1 MFQRKGCNK
10 NVLNRL
16 SKRKAT
22 ERVIKYGTNEMVDSF
37 NKISFSKVVGMEAS
51 ASIEEFMGLPFW
63 QYERKVT
70 IQSTPIQTKKHSC
83 FKNNS

>member
-10 NVLNRL
+10 NVLNRS

-37 NKISFSKVVGMEAS
+37 TKLVLAAVGMEAS

-70 IQSTPIQTKKHSC
+70 IQSTPIQNKKTLLL
-83 FKNNS
+83 

>member
-10 NVLNRL
+10 NVLNR
-16 SKRKAT
+16 SGKHKDT
-22 ERVIKYGTNEMVDSF
+22 ERVIKYGTMEMADSF
-37 NKISFSKVVGMEAS
+37 SKSSFNKVVGMEAS
-51 ASIEEFMGLPFW
+51 ASTGELTGLPFW

-70 IQSTPIQTKKHSC
+70 IQSTAKQTKKHSC